1 MAQALYRKY
10 RSQSLDEIVGQNH
23 IISVLKK
30 SLEANLISHAYL
42 FTGPRGVGKTSVA
55 RILASNINQLK
66 SGESCLDIIEIDAA
80 SNNSVEDIR
89 DLREKAQI
97 APASAPKKIY
107 IIDEVHMLSR
117 SAFNALLKTLEEPP
131 EHVVFILATTDP
143 DKLPATV
150 ISRTQHFA
158 FRSFP
163 ADIIAKQLS
172 LIAEK
177 ENIKIEPDVLDI
189 IANQANGGMRDAI
202 SLLDQISSLGRS
214 GKKNELITVGLVTDM
229 LGLAPVD
236 AIKDLIKASVDGDFT
251 KIKNL
256 LRDLSYQGIY
266 GATLLDQLLSQILK
280 ESQNQPTLINLLSE
294 LSKLNKK
301 EAFLDIR
308 LFTMLSLFNPS
319 PSITAN
325 KAPSVNISSKSTA
338 QKSQA
343 KQKSVPLIA
352 TPAAVIKELPVEKV
366 APKAVKKSSTPM
378 DIKDFNWEEIINQAK
393 EKQVALG
400 SLVVKCK
407 HELATDENKLILYTI
422 NKFNKKKLDDRKYL
436 PLIYEILN
444 DMGLGDLT
452 IETVPSGPP
461 LKSGREKQIA
471 NIMGGGEVVEVD
483 I

>member
-55 RILASNINQLK
+55 RILASNINRLK
-66 SGESCLDIIEIDAA
+66 PGESCLDIIEIDAA

-97 APASAPKKIY
+97 APANAPKKIY

-163 ADIIAKQLS
+163 ADTIAKQLS

-177 ENIKIEPDVLDI
+177 EDIKIEPDVLDI
-189 IANQANGGMRDAI
+189 IAGQANGGMRDAI
-202 SLLDQISSLGRS
+202 SMLDQISSLGRS
-214 GKKNELITVGLVTDM
+214 GKKNDLITTALVTNM

-236 AIKDLIKASVDGDFT
+236 VINQLITASINGDFT
-251 KIKNL
+251 KIKSL
-256 LRDLSYQGIY
+256 LGELSHQGIY
-266 GATLLDQLLSQILK
+266 GATLLDQLLSQTLK

-301 EAFLDIR
+301 DAFLDVR
-308 LFTMLSLFNPS
+308 LFTILSLFNPD
-319 PSITAN
+319 P
-325 KAPSVNISSKSTA
+325 NISLNTKTSS
-338 QKSQA
+338 QPQA
-343 KQKSVPLIA
+343 KQKTVSLVA

-366 APKAVKKSSTPM
+366 APKAVKKPSAPM
-378 DIKDFNWEEIINQAK
+378 NIKDFNWGEIINQAK

-407 HELATDENKLILYTI
+407 HELVTDENKLILYTI
-422 NKFNKKKLDDRKYL
+422 NKFNKKKLDDPKYL

-444 DMGLGDLT
+444 DMGLSDLT
-452 IETVPSGPP
+452 IETIPFGPP

-471 NIMGGGEVVEVD
+471 NIMGGGEAVEVD